1 MISNLTDAIIRMES
15 DPHDGVGVAMH
26 NMYLPMCELVG
37 KDNVKWVC
45 DEFYRSDDN
54 PIYKLTRYE

>member
-1 MISNLTDAIIRMES
+1 MES